1 MASSSGD
8 PTGIVAFVFLWIGS
22 ACIGY
27 AIGYSKGKE
36 TEGFL
41 LGLLGPI
48 GWVIAAV
55 IQGTSEAEAARHA
68 AVEQHRAEHPAAQRQ
83 QAAPDPTAQYE
94 QLERVHQLHQSGV
107 LTDEEYAAEKRELLG
122 TPEPGS
128 PGSTAAG
135 ATEFA

>member
-8 PTGIVAFVFLWIGS
+8 PTGIVAFLFLWIGS

-68 AVEQHRAEHPAAQRQ
+68 AVEQHRAARCARATRAASPAHARATNGRRCLGDEPVLAGRSSQ
-83 QAAPDPTAQYE
+83 QLWSDA
-94 QLERVHQLHQSGV
+94 
-107 LTDEEYAAEKRELLG
+107 G
-122 TPEPGS
+122 TPWPRR
-128 PGSTAAG
+128 
-135 ATEFA
+135 